1 MKKYLLCS
9 ALFAALAAT
18 ASVTA
23 IALADSAS
31 TAPAAEPQLP
41 PGWTMQDMQSMMEA
55 GTPGEMHKKLAS
67 EVGTWQAKTQMW
79 MAPGAPPME
88 SAGVSKVTPLMDG
101 RFIQVE
107 MGGEM
112 PGMGPY
118 KGLGIYGFDNVA
130 QKFVAIWLDNH
141 GTGIM
146 KGEGELS
153 DDGKVL
159 TWEFTGNCPITKA
172 PIKIREV
179 ETVTGPN
186 TKTIESFGIP
196 PKGTEEM
203 KIMRI
208 ELTRE

>member
-1 MKKYLLCS
+1 MKKYLFCS
-9 ALFAALAAT
+9 AMVAAVSAAALAFADTAT
-18 ASVTA
+18 AP
-23 IALADSAS
+23 
-31 TAPAAEPQLP
+31 PAGTPQLP
-41 PGWTMQDMQSMMEA
+41 PGWTMQDMQAMMEA

-67 EVGTWQAKTQMW
+67 EVGTWKAKTQMW

-88 SAGVSKVTPLMDG
+88 SEGVSKVTPLMDG
-101 RFIQVE
+101 RFVQVE
-107 MGGEM
+107 MSGEM

-118 KGLGIYGFDNVA
+118 KGLGLYGYDNND

-146 KGEGELS
+146 QGEGELS
-153 DDGKVL
+153 GDGKVL
-159 TWEFTGNCPITKA
+159 TWEFTGYCPIAKA

-186 TKTIESFGIP
+186 TKTIESFGVP